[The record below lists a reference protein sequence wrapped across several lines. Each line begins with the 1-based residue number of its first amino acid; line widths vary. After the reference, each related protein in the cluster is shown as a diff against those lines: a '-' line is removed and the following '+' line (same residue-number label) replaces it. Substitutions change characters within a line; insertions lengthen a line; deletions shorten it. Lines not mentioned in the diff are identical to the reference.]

1 MRGLTNCPTVS
12 LIKILGCILAILA
25 LAAPCPAGDRTI
37 TWMTADFP
45 PVSIP
50 EGPLKGQG
58 YGDVIQKAIQDR
70 MPEYTHESLLGN
82 MNRLY
87 HEYRQGQP
95 VCSVSLYK
103 TPERKDFIYFSIPS
117 TFTLPN
123 RLILRAEDAEGIEET
138 ESISLATVLDEGEI
152 RLGIAANRS
161 YGRPLDTVLDRH
173 RKTGKLHIYVG
184 DDLFENLLRMLVA
197 GRLDAILGLPEEV
210 MFVAEGLGVREAI
223 VSVALTETLDD
234 PRAWMGYVGCSRT
247 DWGRA
252 VIDSVNRALRD
263 ARPTAEYR
271 RAYERWLDAEGK
283 GIYRRLYDQV
293 FLSSDDS

>member
-1 MRGLTNCPTVS
+1 MNPLTLTRRFAG
-12 LIKILGCILAILA
+12 ILGGILTILS

-37 TWMTADFP
+37 TWMTSDFP

-50 EGPLKGQG
+50 KGPLKDQG
-58 YGDVIQKAIQDR
+58 YCDVIQKAIQKR
-70 MPEYTHESLLGN
+70 MPGYTHESLIGN

-87 HEYRQGQP
+87 HEYRRGHP

-103 TPERKDFIYFSIPS
+103 TPEREAFIEFSIPS

-123 RLILRAEDAEGIEET
+123 RLIFRAEDAGRFGET
-138 ESISLATVLDEGEI
+138 ESISLATVLEEQNI

-173 RKTGKLHIYVG
+173 RETGTLFVYVG

-197 GRLDAILGLPEEV
+197 GRLDAVLGLPEEV
-210 MFVAEGLGVREAI
+210 MFVAEGLGVRDAI
-223 VSVALTETLDD
+223 KSVALTETLDD
-234 PRAWMGYVGCSRT
+234 PRAWIGHVGCSKT

-252 VIDSVNRALRD
+252 VIKAVNRAIRS

-271 RAYERWLDAEGK
+271 RAYERWLDPEGK
-283 GIYRRLYDQV
+283 GIYRRFYDQV
-293 FLSSDDS
+293 FLTTDGH